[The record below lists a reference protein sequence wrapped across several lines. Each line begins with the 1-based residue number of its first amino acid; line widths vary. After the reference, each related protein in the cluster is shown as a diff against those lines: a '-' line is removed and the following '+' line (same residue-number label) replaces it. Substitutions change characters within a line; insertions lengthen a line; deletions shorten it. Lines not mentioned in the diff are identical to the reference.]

1 MKRFLLTG
9 ALLLSLSACQL
20 PPERVPL
27 QRLPENGPPLPYA
40 ELLTRARAQATV
52 ATEAFYVNRW
62 ADLEDAAAGLE
73 QTARFL
79 KVSEEYRKA
88 PAVARQRMYLE
99 SMERALGGTD
109 KVLPDIVDFVP
120 LRPIE
125 RQERH
130 DTCPANDTL
139 VGSSAARKSS
149 APSHY

>member
-9 ALLLSLSACQL
+9 LVLLSLSACQL

-62 ADLEDAAAGLE
+62 ADLEDAAVGLE

-79 KVSEEYRKA
+79 KTAEDVPSTHKDTLPVRSGDLRTEAMK
-88 PAVARQRMYLE
+88 L
-99 SMERALGGTD
+99 RAAAQTKNVKD
-109 KVLPDIVDFVP
+109 
-120 LRPIE
+120 
-125 RQERH
+125 
-130 DTCPANDTL
+130 ANDALQRIHLTVREL
-139 VGSSAARKSS
+139 RLTK
-149 APSHY
+149 